1 MKIYVVFHVVES
13 DDFCC
18 DVAKSTGHGYIQK
31 AFTTR
36 EKAEKFRD
44 WLKGQVKYC
53 EGCDYAIKEITLD

>member
-13 DDFCC
+13 DEFCC
-18 DVAKSTGHGYIQK
+18 DVAKNTGHGYIQK

-44 WLKGQVKYC
+44 WIKGQVEYR
-53 EGCDYAIKEITLD
+53 EGSDYAIKEITLD